1 MDRNDGRLQKYA
13 RVVRFLLEIT
23 SIAIKSNEEGKDMKK
38 VMVITILF
46 WLVGMGFANAQTTTL
61 FSGKLLNPDRTGAF
75 IVASTGEKEDAY
87 GNRVFKT
94 KNETIGGGAAH
105 FDMTIDDVSGNPV
118 SVDIFD
124 FNDVQVISCSGENFR
139 GISKRPASPTYPL
152 KTSFKAVF
160 LCTFNP
166 EGVGGETD
174 GVAYLGMN
182 GTQHET
188 AENVPSK
195 FTISGTIIGGF
206 NGVEDNFL
214 FKGSYGTKLLPVGS
228 D

>member
-1 MDRNDGRLQKYA
+1 
-13 RVVRFLLEIT
+13 
-23 SIAIKSNEEGKDMKK
+23 MKK

-46 WLVGMGFANAQTTTL
+46 WLVGMGFANAQMTSL
-61 FSGKLLNPDRTGAF
+61 FSGPLKNPDRTGPF
-75 IVASTGEKEDAY
+75 IVSSTGEKDDPY

-124 FNDVQVISCSGENFR
+124 YNDVQVISCLGENSAA
-139 GISKRPASPTYPL
+139 ITKRPASPTYPL
-152 KTSFKAVF
+152 KTGFKAIF
-160 LCTFNP
+160 LCDFNH
-166 EGVGGETD
+166 GGIVGDETD

-195 FTISGTIIGGF
+195 FVISGTIIGGF
-206 NGVEDNFL
+206 NGIDDNFL
-214 FKGSYGTKLLPVGS
+214 FKGSYGSVLTEVIPPIE
-228 D
+228 